1 MRQLC
6 EFPQFN
12 NIEIHFHV
20 KIYRFYNKSYNIS
33 QIIFSLHIM
42 FSVPFLILNYWLTI
56 TDMTIILT
64 LHIIISMIKYQ
75 LNYFEKYVKTGLK

>member
-1 MRQLC
+1 
-6 EFPQFN
+6 
-12 NIEIHFHV
+12 
-20 KIYRFYNKSYNIS
+20 
-33 QIIFSLHIM
+33 M